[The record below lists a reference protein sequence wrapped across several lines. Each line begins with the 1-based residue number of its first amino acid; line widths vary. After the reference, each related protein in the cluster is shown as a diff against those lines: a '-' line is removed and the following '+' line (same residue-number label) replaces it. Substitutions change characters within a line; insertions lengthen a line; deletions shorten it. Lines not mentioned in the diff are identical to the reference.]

1 MRTSI
6 VVRIL
11 FGLVLC
17 LLFALQAYAHPGSG
31 IVVNKQG
38 EIFFTDT
45 GRGVWKI
52 DRQGKLTYLPA
63 SRFHWMALDEAG
75 SFAGSRKS
83 FGEWFERVSPE
94 NSIPIIITCS
104 DFPCTIGRDGNL
116 YYADTRPAAPRI
128 IRRTPDGSE
137 SIVAVGEMFQDVSG
151 IAPGPD
157 GSLYITDAG
166 RPDASVIRKIA
177 MDGTISAIAKVHV
190 SKSGTGNPPPETEV
204 SHCRGLVV
212 DSSGVTYV
220 AATGSRAVLR
230 ITPQGKVSGIL
241 QSEGSWSPTGV
252 TLFEGEV
259 YVLEWSDSP
268 ASQTEVREAWVPRVR
283 KIGRD
288 GMITTLATVSR

>member
-83 FGEWFERVSPE
+83 FGEEYR
-94 NSIPIIITCS
+94 
-104 DFPCTIGRDGNL
+104 
-116 YYADTRPAAPRI
+116 
-128 IRRTPDGSE
+128 
-137 SIVAVGEMFQDVSG
+137 
-151 IAPGPD
+151 
-157 GSLYITDAG
+157 
-166 RPDASVIRKIA
+166 RKIQYRLLSRA
-177 MDGTISAIAKVHV
+177 PIFRAQSV
-190 SKSGTGNPPPETEV
+190 GTGISTTPTHAPLRHE
-204 SHCRGLVV
+204 
-212 DSSGVTYV
+212 SSGELRMGVNQSLLP
-220 AATGSRAVLR
+220 AKCSR
-230 ITPQGKVSGIL
+230 T
-241 QSEGSWSPTGV
+241 
-252 TLFEGEV
+252 
-259 YVLEWSDSP
+259 
-268 ASQTEVREAWVPRVR
+268 
-283 KIGRD
+283 
-288 GMITTLATVSR
+288 